1 MSRLIQTDSTSNQRQ
16 RWRRTIAEALNHLMA
31 KRALDDE
38 AKDLAALIVF
48 ALREI
53 SAGVEQSASVWDKRN
68 YYIKADRL
76 RADWEW
82 SGRAADRMTSL
93 IRVDDWVRLPVVLAD
108 LAPRFADVHVAKL
121 TRSDALWAGAYARLK
136 AEGGKSDGVKAEGAQ
151 SNGARTVGI
160 KTDGGKG

>member
-1 MSRLIQTDSTSNQRQ
+1 MSRLIQTDSTSSQRQ

-53 SAGVEQSASVWDKRN
+53 SAGVEQSASVWDKRH

-82 SGRAADRMTSL
+82 SGRAADRMASL

-136 AEGGKSDGVKAEGAQ
+136 AEAVKPDGVKSDGLKADGV
-151 SNGARTVGI
+151 R
-160 KTDGGKG
+160 TDGVKG